1 MAFGS
6 SPFREV
12 FSQDPC
18 LSEFGMMKFRWVAYL
33 SLFTP
38 CLVREESIL
47 KDIQPEELHAK
58 IQDPSFIDEAQLI
71 DVREPDEVYVIPHV
85 FRRLGFFLLI
95 FLLKL

>member
-1 MAFGS
+1 
-6 SPFREV
+6 
-12 FSQDPC
+12 
-18 LSEFGMMKFRWVAYL
+18 MMKFRWVAYL

-58 IQDPSFIDEAQLI
+58 IQDPSFVDEAQLI

-85 FRRLGFFLLI
+85 FSVFSRLGFFLLI